1 LSRIGGQSEI
11 ASEIWIG
18 RASALRLIGSLREYN
33 VGMSKEIVSIPG
45 CLSEWIEQN
54 MPELGGMGGVR
65 ILCCDRLPFQWV
77 PGFMPNIV
85 GITLWNTIYL
95 RRTVCPIDPNDPAGT
110 SLLFHELVHVGQFR
124 RGPIAFPVRY
134 LIDLIRVGYCRI
146 PAEQEARDRASELSL
161 LYHQDRPCDP

>member
-1 LSRIGGQSEI
+1 MTAWCLSRIGGQSEI

-110 SLLFHELVHVGQFR
+110 SLLFHELVHEFCATSDYTCCSTSESM
-124 RGPIAFPVRY
+124 RGAR
-134 LIDLIRVGYCRI
+134 
-146 PAEQEARDRASELSL
+146 AEAT
-161 LYHQDRPCDP
+161 